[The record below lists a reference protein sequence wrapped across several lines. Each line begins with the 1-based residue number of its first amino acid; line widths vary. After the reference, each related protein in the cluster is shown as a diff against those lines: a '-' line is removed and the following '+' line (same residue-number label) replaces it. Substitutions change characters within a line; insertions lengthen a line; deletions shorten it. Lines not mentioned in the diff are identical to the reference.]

1 MEMHAATVMAWL
13 FSLRVEVEEA
23 TLASTSLSISEA
35 DLLSLSL
42 SLSLQVFSRS
52 DYRKF
57 FLQND

>member
-23 TLASTSLSISEA
+23 SLASTSLSISEA

-42 SLSLQVFSRS
+42 SLS
-52 DYRKF
+52 KF
-57 FLQND
+57 FHGAIIGSFFYKTIK